1 MPSGLLKYV
10 GRSGERSSLENADE
24 AMKERIKARMEK
36 MGMVEP
42 EGLQSP
48 GTPVRGTLNHVS
60 SNRQIIADQA
70 RVTPRSLKLT
80 RSTSHAPQSPDNRWK
95 SYQGQMAPPQRRDSL
110 PEIQFDPHY
119 SGSDGGMFDTDAEN
133 LESTIHLSEEGEEPL
148 QRIQGSGGVAAIS
161 NDVFQEGSEY
171 EESMPASK
179 QNHVSGRTDSGDNL
193 KIESIDVDGLTSD
206 GSEDSYQGSNDD
218 GPQYGSEATHDTFQG
233 PRDTGGY
240 ALVVHTPNSRQK
252 AIETVLES
260 PSIQQSLAYRTA
272 AGPPKQATSTISS
285 KIDTIYPAVN
295 ASAFEAEE
303 GGSRYLA
310 DTHHS
315 SSIKNVPLQA
325 KGSVHPGDDRIFVR
339 DSSGFA
345 VKQHRQQPEQS
356 LRSEPVH
363 GGQQSIVQDGSL
375 KHALPQ
381 IHPKW
386 ELNSVHSK
394 SSGQETPQADTQPSM
409 TAGNISQK
417 DQVSL
422 AQTMWQVGS
431 KATKQQPT
439 SSLRDRPDTRAG
451 VPPQSP
457 MPITARDIITK
468 PRAQFNAPQDT
479 DTERSESPL
488 PADVHHMNDAPLTSP
503 KHPGHRKRP
512 LELDYTPTE
521 LSGMTYKLLSSES
534 FDHIPKPNT
543 ASLPTKFTEA
553 TVTDKVQKAYDL
565 KDDDARRSY
574 REAIFSHLTIE
585 QYEEAGDI
593 LLERF
598 CEVAGRYKEARRS
611 KRNVAKELEIEVA
624 QREQLVRG
632 KTVAIDGDF
641 IGLRQAGQKVVQGKY
656 AKQTGLKDN

>member
-1 MPSGLLKYV
+1 MASGLLKYV
-10 GRSGERSSLENADE
+10 GRSGERSSLGDADE

-48 GTPVRGTLNHVS
+48 GIPVRGTLNHVS
-60 SNRQIIADQA
+60 SNRQIIADHA

-80 RSTSHAPQSPDNRWK
+80 RSTSHAPQSPDNRRK
-95 SYQGQMAPPQRRDSL
+95 AYQGQMAPPQRRDSL
-110 PEIQFDPHY
+110 PEIPIDLHY
-119 SGSDGGMFDTDAEN
+119 SGSNGGMFDTDAEN
-133 LESTIHLSEEGEEPL
+133 LESTTHISDEGEEPL
-148 QRIQGSGGVAAIS
+148 QRTQGSGGMVEIS
-161 NDVFQEGSEY
+161 NGVFQEGSEY
-171 EESMPASK
+171 AESMPASRE
-179 QNHVSGRTDSGDNL
+179 NHLSGRTDSGDNF

-206 GSEDSYQGSNDD
+206 GSENSYQGSNDD
-218 GPQYGSEATHDTFQG
+218 GPQYNSEITHDTFQ
-233 PRDTGGY
+233 RLRNTGGY
-240 ALVVHTPNSRQK
+240 AVVVHTPNSRQK
-252 AIETVLES
+252 AIETVLDS
-260 PSIQQSLAYRTA
+260 PSIQQSLAYRAA
-272 AGPPKQATSTISS
+272 AGPPKQATSTIFS
-285 KIDTIYPAVN
+285 KIDTMNPAVN
-295 ASAFEAEE
+295 ASALEAEE

-315 SSIKNVPLQA
+315 SSVKNLSLQA
-325 KGSVHPGDDRIFVR
+325 KGPVHPGNDRIFVR

-345 VKQHRQQPEQS
+345 VKQHWQQSEQS
-356 LRSEPVH
+356 LSSEPVH
-363 GGQQSIVQDGSL
+363 GRQQSIVQDGPL

-394 SSGQETPQADTQPSM
+394 PSGQETPQADTQPS

-422 AQTMWQVGS
+422 AQTVRQEGS
-431 KATKQQPT
+431 KATKQHRT
-439 SSLRDRPDTRAG
+439 SSLHERPDTRAG

-457 MPITARDIITK
+457 IPIPAPDIITK

-479 DTERSESPL
+479 DTEGSESPL
-488 PADVHHMNDAPLTSP
+488 PADVHHINDAPLTSA
-503 KHPGHRKRP
+503 KHLGHCKRP
-512 LELDYTPTE
+512 LELDYTPAE

-543 ASLPTKFTEA
+543 ASLPAKFTEA

-574 REAIFSHLTIE
+574 REVILSHLTIE

-598 CEVAGRYKEARRS
+598 CEVVGRYKEARRS
-611 KRNVAKELEIEVA
+611 KRNVAKELEKEVA
-624 QREQLVRG
+624 QREHLVRG
-632 KTVAIDGDF
+632 KTAAIDGDF
-641 IGLRQAGQKVVQGKY
+641 IGLRQAGQKVVQGKF
-656 AKQTGLKDN
+656 AKQTGLKDS

>member
-1 MPSGLLKYV
+1 
-10 GRSGERSSLENADE
+10 
-24 AMKERIKARMEK
+24 
-36 MGMVEP
+36 MVEP

-48 GTPVRGTLNHVS
+48 GIPVRGTLNHVS

-95 SYQGQMAPPQRRDSL
+95 SYQGQMVPPQRRDSL

-119 SGSDGGMFDTDAEN
+119 SGSDDGMFDTDAEN
-133 LESTIHLSEEGEEPL
+133 LESTTHISEEGEEPL
-148 QRIQGSGGVAAIS
+148 QPIQGSGGVAEIS

-171 EESMPASK
+171 EESMPASRE
-179 QNHVSGRTDSGDNL
+179 NNVSGRTDSGENL

-206 GSEDSYQGSNDD
+206 GSEDSYQGSNNDR
-218 GPQYGSEATHDTFQG
+218 PQYGSEVTHDTFQG

-260 PSIQQSLAYRTA
+260 PSIQQSLAYRAA
-272 AGPPKQATSTISS
+272 AGPKKQAAPTISS
-285 KIDTIYPAVN
+285 NIDTINPAVN
-295 ASAFEAEE
+295 ASALEAEE
-303 GGSRYLA
+303 GGSRYLV

-315 SSIKNVPLQA
+315 SSIKNLPLQE
-325 KGSVHPGDDRIFVR
+325 KGSVHPGNDKIFVR

-356 LRSEPVH
+356 LRSEPFH
-363 GGQQSIVQDGSL
+363 DDGQQSIVQDGSL

-394 SSGQETPQADTQPSM
+394 SSGQETPQGNTQPSM
-409 TAGNISQK
+409 AAGSISQK
-417 DQVSL
+417 EQVSL
-422 AQTMWQVGS
+422 AQTMWQIGS
-431 KATKQQPT
+431 KATKQQRT

-451 VPPQSP
+451 IPPQSP
-457 MPITARDIITK
+457 MPIPAPDIITK

-479 DTERSESPL
+479 DTKRSESQL
-488 PADVHHMNDAPLTSP
+488 PTDVRHMKDAPLTSP

-512 LELDYTPTE
+512 LEPDYTPTE
-521 LSGMTYKLLSSES
+521 LSRMTYKLLSSES

-598 CEVAGRYKEARRS
+598 CEVVGRYKEARRS
-611 KRNVAKELEIEVA
+611 KRNLAKELEKEVA

-632 KTVAIDGDF
+632 KTAAIDGDF
-641 IGLRQAGQKVVQGKY
+641 IGLRQAGQKVVQGKS